1 MPKVNLTNADAFSL
15 LDFSYEQSLLGQY
28 KAIVGIDEVGRGPLA
43 GPVTAAAVDKLVVVR
58 LGRLFRLAKPFG
70 GFCDQR
76 YPVGF
81 PLSVRFPVEREEF

>member
-1 MPKVNLTNADAFSL
+1 MSGSRFQPEFLVPGEFPK
-15 LDFSYEQSLLGQY
+15 
-28 KAIVGIDEVGRGPLA
+28 P
-43 GPVTAAAVDKLVVVR
+43 AAVAERLVVVR
-58 LGRLFRLAKPFG
+58 LGRLFRLAEPFG